1 MAALAE
7 DFRVQG
13 KTLVHCHGVFD
24 FVHIGHIDYFEQAKQ
39 LGDVVY
45 VSIIADRFVR
55 KGPDRPRFP
64 QDIRLSWVAGIE
76 AVDMKLI
83 LRATALPNPCKRDG
97 GTYHGWG
104 IFEATK
110 WRGEVNAG
118 SDASE
123 AVWVSLRDILD
134 LIGRT
139 FSINDQYGLSD
150 QQLIENTHQLVRTP
164 EWQESPGLEP
174 VWCSHVAAMIELGT
188 IRLPA

>member
-1 MAALAE
+1 MQCDHTSVGVIVRNDDNFLLIKRKNFPVSYACVAGHCDGDEPLVAARRELRE
-7 DFRVQG
+7 
-13 KTLVHCHGVFD
+13 
-24 FVHIGHIDYFEQAKQ
+24 E
-39 LGDVVY
+39 
-45 VSIIADRFVR
+45 
-55 KGPDRPRFP
+55 
-64 QDIRLSWVAGIE
+64 AGIE
-76 AVDMKLI
+76 AVDMKFI

-104 IFEATK
+104 IFEAMK

-139 FSINDQYGLSD
+139 FFINDQYGLSD